1 MQTPNETLVVS
12 PEETSNA
19 LRAEMRCQTHPVM
32 VITARAAC
40 NDEEFIK
47 SDLTSISSW
56 DRGMAVSSLTTV
68 SMGSGTGVERRQ
80 PVLSFNIKV
89 PSSTWDAIQ
98 ARRKFTVHVLQG
110 SILGAF
116 IAQAFTKGNAQQAFM
131 DCHSA
136 GVRLLNRNSIY
147 YGPQLLGSAVKSRLH
162 CDLVQSVPVEDHV
175 IVVGTVS
182 QMFQSLIPTSRGNNV
197 EHTSV
202 GTGKRLGLSYHAG
215 NYVSQARKINTDPS
229 HLSAVSKASEEN
241 KVERKTVDTRQ
252 SIPKPVSRK
261 NKALPSFPVRFIN
274 PALKQVARM
283 QPNGDATRR
292 PQGVQSPLGPSV
304 ESGGFAR
311 EAAPA
316 ARELPLTKTEAP
328 SEKTLSEQELA
339 SLRSGRFKQWG
350 TEQPAQ
356 ARTVQYRPTRKEPAQ
371 NIIPNKLHE
380 RDNAGQLGLPNVSS
394 SYDIPE
400 HLRNIDLEDH
410 LPADARNTFSKA
422 EMLRLQEASKAF
434 QEQSESESA
443 YERDDA
449 DVKPRQTSSG

>member
-1 MQTPNETLVVS
+1 MQTPNETLVVD

-19 LRAEMRCQTHPVM
+19 LRAEMRCQTNPVM

-40 NDEEFIK
+40 SDEEFTK
-47 SDLTSISSW
+47 SDLTNMSSW

-80 PVLSFNIKV
+80 PVLSFNVKV

-136 GVRLLNRNSIY
+136 GVHLSNRNSIY

-162 CDLVQSVPVEDHV
+162 CDLVQSVPIEDHV
-175 IVVGTVS
+175 IVVGRVS
-182 QMFQSLIPTSRGNNV
+182 QMFQSLIPISRGNGIENTFV
-197 EHTSV
+197 DI
-202 GTGKRLGLSYHAG
+202 GKYAGLSYHAG
-215 NYVSQARKINTDPS
+215 KYVSRARKINTDPS
-229 HLSAVSKASEEN
+229 HPSEASLTNEGEEGAPKAADMY
-241 KVERKTVDTRQ
+241 R
-252 SIPKPVSRK
+252 SIPKPVFRK
-261 NKALPSFPVRFIN
+261 QVTDSSTAETIN
-274 PALKQVARM
+274 PAFKRVVLTQQHGDVAREL
-283 QPNGDATRR
+283 QS
-292 PQGVQSPLGPSV
+292 VQSPPGPSV
-304 ESGGFAR
+304 ESGNLAR

-316 ARELPLTKTEAP
+316 AREMPLTSAGAP
-328 SEKTLSEQELA
+328 SEGPLSEQETA
-339 SLRSGRFKQWG
+339 SLRSGRFKRWG
-350 TEQPAQ
+350 MDQSAQ
-356 ARTVQYRPTRKEPAQ
+356 AKPIQYKPTQKERAQ
-371 NIIPNKLHE
+371 DVIPDEPHK
-380 RDNAGQLGLPNVSS
+380 RDSAGQIGLPDVPS

-422 EMLRLQEASKAF
+422 ELLRLQEASRAF
-434 QEQSESESA
+434 QKQSEPESA

-449 DVKPRQTSSG
+449 DVKPRQASSG